1 MKKTLCLIDGSGY
14 VYRAFYAIPPMNR
27 KKDMLPTNAVYGF
40 TSMLMNFVKKNHPD
54 YIVVVF
60 DAARRNFRNEI
71 YSEYKANRRETPEE
85 LKPQF
90 PIIRQ
95 AVASFNMKAVEKE
108 GFEADDIIA
117 TYATEGVAKGFKVQV
132 VSADKDLM
140 QLMSDDVEIY
150 DPMKEKLLGQEDVL
164 KKFFVSPD
172 KVVDVQALAGDTS
185 DNVPGVSGIGPKTAG
200 ELINTFGSLEGLYE
214 NLETLP
220 PSKKKERLTADKE
233 NAFISKKLVTLARNV
248 PDLPKIDD
256 LVLVCPE
263 VSKLTAFLE
272 ENGFKSLLSRVK
284 DVCQNAEI
292 GIDNSVKEETPAPVM
307 EKTVSVPA
315 KYTLIQDK
323 GTLQKWLSDVR
334 DNLSLAVLKE
344 ESGAVVGFSLAKDLG
359 QACYVPLSH
368 EKREQTFQM
377 DLFGGETVIKKE
389 KQVAL
394 SELKELLIPL
404 LAKED
409 CLKIAHGMKEV
420 LHAFYGLFGKESK
433 IEPIAD
439 TQVMA
444 YDSEAASKLSL
455 EELSDRLLDIRLI
468 PKEEVCGRGK
478 TALPFRM
485 TDVKEVM
492 DYACQRSEMPLYLYS
507 VLLSTL
513 KEQGTFSVYEKTDL
527 PLVDVLCKMEREGV
541 LVNKERLSELT
552 VVFREKMTGLEKEI
566 FEEAGEVFNI
576 NSPAQ
581 LGHILFDKMGLEGG
595 KKSSVSHQ
603 WVTDSEV
610 LETLS
615 EKGCLLPTKVLEY
628 RQYAKL
634 VSTYTEALVH
644 QTDATGRVHTTFSQ
658 TMTSTGRLS
667 SNNPNLQ
674 NIPIRTEAGRLI
686 RSAFIAP
693 KGCVLMSSDYSQIE
707 LRLIADVAGVKG
719 LKEAFEQGIDIHSAT
734 ASQVFGVPVEGMDP
748 MIRRH
753 AKAINFGIIY
763 GISAFGL
770 AKQLGISNS
779 EAKGYIDAYFAR
791 YPEIKTYMD
800 ETVMFAKE
808 HGYVLT
814 PFGRRCYVPSFE
826 NGATRGFASRA
837 AINAPIQGGAADMIK
852 MAMIKMPKALADA
865 GLSAKML
872 LQVHDELVFEV
883 PESEINATQNLIK
896 NVMENVVSLSV
907 PLVAEVGFG
916 ADWTEAH

>member
-60 DAARRNFRNEI
+60 DATRRNFRNEI
-71 YSEYKANRRETPEE
+71 YPEYKANRKETPEE

-95 AVASFNMKAVEKE
+95 AVASFNMRAVEKE

-117 TYATEGVAKGFKVQV
+117 TYTKEGVRQGFKVQV

-140 QLMSDDVEIY
+140 QLMGEDVEIY

-164 KKFFVSPD
+164 KKFFVTPD
-172 KVVDVQALAGDTS
+172 KVIDVQALAGDTS

-200 ELINTFGSLEGLYE
+200 ELINTFGSLEKLYE

-220 PSKKKERLTADKE
+220 ASKKKERLTADKE
-233 NAFISKKLVTLARNV
+233 NAFISKKLVTLCPNV
-248 PDLPKIDD
+248 PELPCIDE
-256 LVLVCPE
+256 LALMCPE

-272 ENGFKSLLSRVK
+272 ENGFKSLISRVK
-284 DVCQNAEI
+284 DVCQNT
-292 GIDNSVKEETPAPVM
+292 ETASLTYTENNEAPIPVREKVM
-307 EKTVSVPA
+307 PL
-315 KYTLIQDK
+315 KYVLVQDK
-323 GTLQKWLSDVR
+323 IVLQKWLSDVR
-334 DNLSLAVLKE
+334 NNLGIAVLKE
-344 ESGAVVGFSLAKDLG
+344 DTGNVVGVSLAKSVG
-359 QACYVPLSH
+359 QACYIPLLH
-368 EKREQTFQM
+368 EKREQASQM
-377 DLFGGETVIKKE
+377 DLFGGGVLIKKE
-389 KQVAL
+389 KQISVP
-394 SELKELLIPL
+394 ELKEVLSPFL
-404 LAKED
+404 ESEN
-409 CLKIAHGMKEV
+409 CLKTAHGMKEV
-420 LHAFYGLFGKESK
+420 LHALYDLFGEK
-433 IEPIAD
+433 IKVEPIAD

-444 YDSEAASKLSL
+444 YDSEAVGKLLL
-455 EELSDRLLDIRLI
+455 EDLSDTLLDIRLI
-468 PKEEVCGRGK
+468 PKEEVCGKGK
-478 TALPFRM
+478 TALPLRM
-485 TDVKEVM
+485 IDVKAVL
-492 DYACQRSEMPLYLYS
+492 DYACQRSDMPLCLYEVLYLN
-507 VLLSTL
+507 L
-513 KEQGTFSVYEKTDL
+513 KEQGTLDIYEKTDL
-527 PLVDVLCKMEREGV
+527 PLVDVLCKMEREGI

-552 VVFREKMTGLEKEI
+552 DVFRGKMTILEKDI
-566 FEEAGEVFNI
+566 FEEAGEVFNL

-615 EKGCLLPTKVLEY
+615 EKGYTLPTKVLEY

-644 QTDATGRVHTTFSQ
+644 QTDKAGRVHTTFSQ

-693 KGCVLMSSDYSQIE
+693 KGFVLMSADYSQIE

-719 LKEAFEQGIDIHSAT
+719 LKEAFEQGVDIHSAT
-734 ASQVFGVPVEGMDP
+734 ASQVFDVPVEGMDP

-779 EAKGYIDAYFAR
+779 EAKRYIDSYFTR

-852 MAMIKMPKALADA
+852 MAMIKMPKALVDA

-883 PESEINATQNLIK
+883 PENEITETQNLIK
-896 NVMENVVSLSV
+896 NVMENIVSLSV